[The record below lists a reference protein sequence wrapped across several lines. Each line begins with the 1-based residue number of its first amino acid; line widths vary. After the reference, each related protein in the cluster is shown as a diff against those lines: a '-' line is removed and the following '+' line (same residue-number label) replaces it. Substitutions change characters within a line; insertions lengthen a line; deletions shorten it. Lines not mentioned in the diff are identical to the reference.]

1 MPIPVIDGDE
11 LRRLLPVE
19 AAIDALEAAFR
30 ERDATADPL
39 RTRLDTSAGQLLLMP
54 ASGPQ
59 GVGVKLVT
67 LTEANPARGLPFV
80 NAVYVLF
87 DGRTQSPSA
96 MMDGAA
102 LTALRTAAVSGL
114 ATRFLA
120 REDAH
125 RLVVFGAGVQA
136 RAHVDA
142 MRAVRPIRELVVVSR
157 THGRAQALAD
167 EAGQAGLEARTG
179 PAEDV
184 AEADIVCTCTTAGE
198 PLFDGALVRPGTH
211 LNAVGAYEA
220 HRREL
225 DSGLVRRSQVV
236 VETREVALAEAGE
249 IAIAIREGVI
259 EDSHIAADLG
269 ELVRGVQVR
278 GGPRDVTLFKS
289 VGMAFEDLVVA
300 RAVVDRAGA

>member
-1 MPIPVIDGDE
+1 MVIPVIDGAE
-11 LRRLLPVE
+11 LQRLLPVE
-19 AAIDALEAAFR
+19 DAIDALEAGCHS
-30 ERDATADPL
+30 RDPSADPL
-39 RTRLDTSAGQLLLMP
+39 RTRLDTPAGQLLLMP
-54 ASGPQ
+54 ATGTQ

-87 DGRTQSPSA
+87 DGETQSPKA
-96 MMDGAA
+96 VIDGAA

-120 REDAH
+120 REDAR
-125 RLVVFGAGVQA
+125 RLFVFGAGVQA

-142 MRAVRPIRELVVVSR
+142 MRAVRPIRELIVVSR
-157 THGRAQALAD
+157 THERAQALVD
-167 EAGQAGLEARTG
+167 EVGTGGVVARTG
-179 PAEDV
+179 RAEEV
-184 AEADIVCTCTTAGE
+184 GRADIVCCCTTAAE
-198 PLFDGALVRPGTH
+198 PLFDGRLVRPGTH

-225 DSGLVRRSQVV
+225 DTGLVRRARVV

-249 IAIAIREGVI
+249 VAIPIGEGAIEA
-259 EDSHIAADLG
+259 SHIVADLT
-269 ELVRGVQVR
+269 ELVRGAPVR
-278 GGPRDVTLFKS
+278 AGPDDVTLFKS

-300 RAVVDRAGA
+300 RAVIDRTGA